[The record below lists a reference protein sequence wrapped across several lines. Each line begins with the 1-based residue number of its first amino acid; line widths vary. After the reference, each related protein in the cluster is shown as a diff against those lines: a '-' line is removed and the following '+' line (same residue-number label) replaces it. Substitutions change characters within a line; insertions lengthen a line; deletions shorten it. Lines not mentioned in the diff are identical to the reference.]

1 MEDYLSEKEQW
12 EQIKAWLRDNGLW
25 IVAGVV
31 VGAAILGGWR
41 WYQDHLDSLGAEA
54 NTKYTQILDAIGSG
68 DRTKAFVLIGELE
81 RDYSSSP
88 YVDQAKLLAARVY
101 VESNDL
107 DKAVSEL
114 QAVSE
119 HSKDSE
125 LATIARLRLARVQIA
140 QKKPDAAVATLNNL
154 KPGAFEARYHEVM
167 GDAYY
172 AKGDKAGALK
182 EYMKAKIGD
191 FSGSPGSQELDLK
204 ISDLSADVPPVAK
217 AVAPSPAAVP
227 VAK

>member
-25 IVAGVV
+25 IVAGVI

-41 WYQDHLDSLGAEA
+41 WYQDHLDSLGTQA
-54 NTKYTQILDAIGSG
+54 NAKYTQILEAVGNG

-88 YVDQAKLLAARVY
+88 YVDQAKLLAARIY

-114 QAVSE
+114 QSVSD

-125 LATIARLRLARVQIA
+125 LATIARLRLARVLIA
-140 QKKPDAAVATLNNL
+140 QKKPDAALTTLNGL
-154 KPGAFEARYHEVM
+154 QAGSFEPRFHEVL
-167 GDAYY
+167 GDAYF

-191 FSGSPGSQELDLK
+191 FSGSPDSQQLDLK
-204 ISDLSADVPPVAK
+204 ISDLSADVP
-217 AVAPSPAAVP
+217 AVAQTTPAAAGP
-227 VAK
+227 AAK